1 MRSAPAV
8 IDTNVV
14 VSGVL
19 TENPASPTVRI
30 LDGMLAGRLRFLL
43 SVDLLAEYRN
53 VLLRPRIRRRHRL
66 APTQIDVL
74 LTEIAANGAVVE
86 TEALSGSTGKGDAH
100 LWRLLD
106 AVRHA
111 ILITGDRRLVDDPS
125 RRGRVLLP
133 RTFAETLEE

>member
-30 LDGMLAGRLRFLL
+30 LDGMLAGRFRFLL
-43 SVDLLAEYRN
+43 SVDLLAEYRD

-86 TEALSGSTGKGDAH
+86 TEALSGSTGEGDAH

-106 AVRHA
+106 AVPRA
-111 ILITGDRRLVDDPS
+111 ILVTGDRRLVDDPS

-133 RTFAETLEE
+133 RAFAETIEE

>member
-1 MRSAPAV
+1 MKSAPAV

-19 TENPASPTVRI
+19 TKDSSSPTVRI
-30 LDGMLAGRLRFLL
+30 LDGMLAGRFRFLL
-43 SVDLLAEYRN
+43 SVDLLAEYRD

-66 APTQIDVL
+66 SPTEIDVL

-86 TEALSGSTGKGDAH
+86 TEASSGSTGKGDAH

-106 AVRHA
+106 AVPRS
-111 ILITGDRRLVDDPS
+111 ILITGDLRLIDDPM
-125 RRGRVLLP
+125 RHGRVLLP
-133 RTFAETLEE
+133 RAFAEMLED